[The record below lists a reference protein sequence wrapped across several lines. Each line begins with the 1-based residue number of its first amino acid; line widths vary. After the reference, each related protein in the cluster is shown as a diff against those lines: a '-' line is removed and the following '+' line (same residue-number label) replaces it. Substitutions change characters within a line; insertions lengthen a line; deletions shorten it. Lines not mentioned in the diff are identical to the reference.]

1 MFSAAS
7 DFDRDQRPVDAVR
20 KAAAPLQ
27 AVTDLDAATRHQ
39 LDRGRRLMELMK
51 QDVHVTLPVAK
62 QVAMIYA
69 GTHGYLDA
77 VPVAKLKTFEAAL
90 FEVLDREPAD
100 YLKRIAASKAMTPEV
115 VEALEAV
122 LKRLSV
128 RA

>member
-1 MFSAAS
+1 
-7 DFDRDQRPVDAVR
+7 
-20 KAAAPLQ
+20 
-27 AVTDLDAATRHQ
+27 
-39 LDRGRRLMELMK
+39 MELMK

-77 VPVAKLKTFEAAL
+77 VPVPKLKTFEAAL

-100 YLKRIAASKAMTPEV
+100 YLKRMAAAKAMTPEV